1 MDKKVKVVNLVSSR
15 VNISVPELNIRLVWE
30 RKGAVR
36 TLPLEKLEELMYNPG
51 VEALFS
57 QGVLGIE
64 DMEIKKELG
73 LEPEDAEEPVN
84 IITLNDQQRKRY
96 LTVMPL
102 PEFKEN
108 IKKLS
113 VDQVRELAQ
122 YAIEN
127 EIMDYDKSEVILKKA
142 GIDIIGTIQLNKV
155 DQVPV
160 SDN

>member
-1 MDKKVKVVNLVSSR
+1 MDKKVKVVNLISSR

-73 LEPEDAEEPVN
+73 LEPEEAEEPVN

-108 IKKLS
+108 LKKLS
-113 VDQVRELAQ
+113 VDQIRELAQ

-127 EIMDYDKSEVILKKA
+127 EIMDYDKSEVILKRA
-142 GIDIIGTIQLNKV
+142 GVDIIGTIQLNKV
-155 DQVPV
+155 DQAPV